1 MKFVFIYTLINIH
14 TQNWLSLVSFLDRR
28 EGSWTFKN
36 NFKDLNFLKNFKL
49 LNCDGGF
56 ETIFFISNSSLRDSI
71 LAYKLSI

>member
-1 MKFVFIYTLINIH
+1 M
-14 TQNWLSLVSFLDRR
+14 
-28 EGSWTFKN
+28 TFKN